1 MVVRR
6 SSSRRRR
13 IAIDSKTAL
22 TGDVGGTIT
31 SSSSRSRSK
40 DTPDSRAYGFG
51 ADRRSQRKTT
61 DLIPKR
67 FLSYSLVVLV
77 LVSCLAGLNFAASH
91 AAGWQSQIGDAGQS
105 AFAIRGGGSL
115 ASWFSSFLLIMTG
128 LASLQ
133 IYALRLHRCDDY
145 QGTYRLWL
153 WMAVIFVIASV
164 NCIVNLG
171 DVAANLVASFTQQPF
186 GSRPWLPAAIKIGA
200 LTLLVARGVYEV
212 RESRGTLALVAVVW
226 IAYCA
231 ASLLQMPGNSEQM
244 VGLETEM
251 VIGNCM
257 IFGTAALFLAH
268 LTYGRFIYL
277 QAHGLIKV
285 KPAKEKVAKSKPKK
299 TKKKRA
305 TKTADKEATTEKKKS
320 AKPKRKST
328 RKKTAETVETLEA
341 DEVESTDVVTKT
353 KKATKK
359 PAAKKATRKRSA
371 TKKVEEAVED
381 DGPVVLKAEPELKG
395 GTGKKSPSEV
405 LKELAAASR
414 AKQAA
419 SQDEDDDESQD
430 DIANMSKSQRRR
442 MRKLQ
447 KQQKQQQRRA
457 A

>member
-1 MVVRR
+1 
-6 SSSRRRR
+6 
-13 IAIDSKTAL
+13 
-22 TGDVGGTIT
+22 
-31 SSSSRSRSK
+31 
-40 DTPDSRAYGFG
+40 
-51 ADRRSQRKTT
+51 
-61 DLIPKR
+61 
-67 FLSYSLVVLV
+67 
-77 LVSCLAGLNFAASH
+77 
-91 AAGWQSQIGDAGQS
+91 
-105 AFAIRGGGSL
+105 
-115 ASWFSSFLLIMTG
+115 MTG

-341 DEVESTDVVTKT
+341 DEDESTEVAAEFKT
-353 KKATKK
+353 KKTTKK
-359 PAAKKATRKRSA
+359 PAAKKATRKRA
-371 TKKVEEAVED
+371 AKKVEEAVED